1 VARPQ
6 RSIASLRSVRGLHRY
21 RTVPAPRLE
30 RRARRFEGGQTAPT
44 WSPQTAQENWSD
56 RRARGNFIKAWGV
69 SSPCAPGRVMPTLYG
84 ARLEE
89 IQRSSSVRQ
98 RRRRSR
104 SRSRRVDPRSVI
116 LDICRIELGPSRR
129 DPQGTLTRE
138 QQQTALQ
145 GASAMGGTAVTR
157 RVSRRVC
164 ERQPSGLIRR
174 STTFD
179 FGVSVATRMAH
190 ANRAFVGSFS
200 RTSAALAARSLAE
213 GLAYASNHRR
223 GHDTRRCSLQNGLPA
238 HSSALHE
245 VSG

>member
-1 VARPQ
+1 
-6 RSIASLRSVRGLHRY
+6 LHCY
-21 RTVPAPRLE
+21 GTVPNPGLE
-30 RRARRFEGGQTAPT
+30 RRAKRFERGLIAPT

-56 RRARGNFIKAWGV
+56 RRGRGNFIKAWGV
-69 SSPCAPGRVMPTLYG
+69 SSPLAPGRVMPTLYG

-89 IQRSSSVRQ
+89 IQRSIQLSC
-98 RRRRSR
+98 
-104 SRSRRVDPRSVI
+104 RVEPRFVN
-116 LDICRIELGPSRR
+116 LHCRIELGPSRR

-138 QQQTALQ
+138 HRQTALQ

-164 ERQPSGLIRR
+164 ERQPSTLIRW
-174 STTFD
+174 STPFD

-190 ANRAFVGSFS
+190 ANRAFVRSSS
-200 RTSAALAARSLAE
+200 RTNAARAARALAE